1 MRGSPA
7 VALLGV
13 VSIQTSSS
21 PRPAARPITSSQR
34 AKLRVRLEHELGELL
49 VLESQL
55 RTQAAVALE
64 SRRDSGTDESEDPE
78 GSNMAF
84 EGAQVT
90 AMLEQTTRHAREIA
104 SAMERIDAGT
114 YGDCANC
121 SQSIGLGRLEA
132 RPSSALCISC
142 AS

>member
-1 MRGSPA
+1 LEPA
-7 VALLGV
+7 FVLLDV

-21 PRPAARPITSSQR
+21 PRPAARPITPAQR
-34 AKLRVRLEHELGELL
+34 ARLRVRLEHELGELL

-55 RTQAAVALE
+55 RSQAAVALE

-90 AMLEQTTRHAREIA
+90 AMLDQTTRHAREI
-104 SAMERIDAGT
+104 SEAMERHDSGS
-114 YGDCANC
+114 YGDCTNC
-121 SQSIGLGRLEA
+121 RQPIGYGRLDA
-132 RPSSALCISC
+132 RPSSAHCISC

>member
-1 MRGSPA
+1 M
-7 VALLGV
+7 
-13 VSIQTSSS
+13 
-21 PRPAARPITSSQR
+21 
-34 AKLRVRLEHELGELL
+34 RLEHELGEIL

-55 RTQAAVALE
+55 RAQAAVALE

-84 EGAQVT
+84 EGAQVN
-90 AMLEQTTRHAREIA
+90 AMLEQTTRHSREISHA
-104 SAMERIDAGT
+104 IERLDAGN
-114 YGDCANC
+114 YGDCADC
-121 SQSIGLGRLEA
+121 QQPIGLGRLEA